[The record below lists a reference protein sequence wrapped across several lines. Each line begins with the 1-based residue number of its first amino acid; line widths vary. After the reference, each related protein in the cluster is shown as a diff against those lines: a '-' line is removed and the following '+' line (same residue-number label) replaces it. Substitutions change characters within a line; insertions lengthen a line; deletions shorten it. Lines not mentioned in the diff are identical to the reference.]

1 MGCQS
6 VTPLLDTHVLVWLAL
21 EPKRLSKPARKLIER
36 ARAKEGL
43 AIASITLWEIATL
56 VTRGRIAIRG
66 TVTNWTSQLLSATGV
81 AVLDLTPTIAEL
93 STAFGQYYSK
103 DPADQII
110 GATARAHGLPLIT
123 ADTRLLDCAL
133 LKCVW

>member
-1 MGCQS
+1 M
-6 VTPLLDTHVLVWLAL
+6 TPLLDTHVLVWLAL
-21 EPKRLSKPARKLIER
+21 DPKRLSKEARKLVDR
-36 ARAKEGL
+36 TRAKEGL

-56 VTRGRIAIRG
+56 VARGRIAVQG
-66 TVTNWTSQLLSATGV
+66 TVANWTTQLLATTGV

-93 STAFGQYYSK
+93 STAFGPDYSK

-123 ADTRLLDCAL
+123 ADTQLLECPL

>member
-1 MGCQS
+1 M
-6 VTPLLDTHVLVWLAL
+6 TPLLDTHVLVWLAL
-21 EPKRLSKPARKLIER
+21 EPKRLSKPARKLVER

-43 AIASITLWEIATL
+43 TIASITLWEIATL
-56 VTRGRIAIRG
+56 VTRRRIAVQG
-66 TVTNWTSQLLSATGV
+66 TVANWTTQLLATTGV
-81 AVLDLTPTIAEL
+81 AILDLTPAIAEL
-93 STAFGQYYSK
+93 STAFGPDYSK

-123 ADTRLLDCAL
+123 ADTRLLECPL